1 MWKET
6 QIKLAPDQKQEI
18 RKQIFERQ
26 GGLCNDCGKQITLAQ
41 MHCHER
47 VFRSQ
52 GGKMSLEN
60 SIGLCADCHNM
71 GKNARHKGP
80 QFQGNKSEKEPE

>member
-1 MWKET
+1 MWKEI
-6 QIKLAPDQKQEI
+6 QIKLIPDQKQEI

-52 GGKMSLEN
+52 GGKM
-60 SIGLCADCHNM
+60 
-71 GKNARHKGP
+71 
-80 QFQGNKSEKEPE
+80 